1 MRKLS
6 FSHVQKHPQE
16 GNSPCTAPRP
26 TLEEDGEKNAPTQ
39 QLQCSGVFAQQTQIF
54 PRKSDRVR
62 ERI

>member
-39 QLQCSGVFAQQTQIF
+39 QLQCAVVCLLSK
-54 PRKSDRVR
+54 RKFSQ
-62 ERI
+62 ERATE